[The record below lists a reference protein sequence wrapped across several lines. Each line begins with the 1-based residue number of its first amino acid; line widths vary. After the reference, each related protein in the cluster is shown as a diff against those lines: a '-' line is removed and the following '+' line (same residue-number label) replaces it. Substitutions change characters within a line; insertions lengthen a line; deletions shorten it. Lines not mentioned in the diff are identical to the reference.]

1 MRRALWQAE
10 RNLATFA
17 GPMRATTESAPSMS
31 SLPAGRADAYPH
43 AADLALIPLAT
54 GSDRGGP
61 DRALAHFVLTTD
73 LTRHDGALYGGTGA
87 AAAVMMMETATQRDA
102 VWVATQF
109 VAQARVGERIDL
121 VAHTLAEGKRI
132 AQVHV
137 VATVGDRIIFTA
149 LGATA
154 HPRPH
159 GLTGQYEAMPLVT
172 PPEDSPALH
181 RDTALSELA
190 ERGFNRNL
198 EFREA
203 TFEAPQPRAM
213 ALWTRLTGPGRAMTA
228 AGVAFVADMI
238 PGAIARA
245 AGKLGGGFSLDNA
258 LRFATI
264 PATEWVLLDLRGDV
278 ASHGYG
284 HGSFTAWSRDGAL
297 LATGSQTASMTVV
310 FDGPDDPR
318 MQEWRE
324 SIAQAALG
332 GTSD

>member
-1 MRRALWQAE
+1 M
-10 RNLATFA
+10 
-17 GPMRATTESAPSMS
+17 
-31 SLPAGRADAYPH
+31 
-43 AADLALIPLAT
+43 
-54 GSDRGGP
+54 
-61 DRALAHFVLTTD
+61 LTPD

-87 AAAVMMMETATQRDA
+87 AAAVMMMEAATQRDA

-109 VAQARVGERIDL
+109 VAQARIGERIDL
-121 VAHTLAEGKRI
+121 VAHVLAEGKRI

-137 VATVGDRIIFTA
+137 VATVDDRIIFTA

-154 HPRPH
+154 LPRPH
-159 GLTGQYEAMPLVT
+159 GLTGQYDEMPRVT
-172 PPEDSPALH
+172 PPEHSAPLH
-181 RDTALSELA
+181 RDSALSELA

-213 ALWTRLTGPGRAMTA
+213 ALWARLTGPGRAMTA
-228 AGVAFVADMI
+228 AGVAFVADMV

-258 LRFATI
+258 LRFAAI

-284 HGSFTAWSRDGAL
+284 HGSFTAWSRDGVL
-297 LATGSQTASMTVV
+297 LATGSQTASMTHV
-310 FDGPDDPR
+310 FDGRGRSAD
-318 MQEWRE
+318 
-324 SIAQAALG
+324 G
-332 GTSD
+332 GVAPLDRAGSRRRRHA

>member
-1 MRRALWQAE
+1 MTS
-10 RNLATFA
+10 LA
-17 GPMRATTESAPSMS
+17 
-31 SLPAGRADAYPH
+31 AGRADAYPH
-43 AADLALIPLAT
+43 AADLALIPFAV
-54 GSDRGGP
+54 GSDRG
-61 DRALAHFVLTTD
+61 AASFVLTPD
-73 LTRHDGALYGGTGA
+73 LGRHDGALYGGTGA

-109 VAQARVGERIDL
+109 VAQARIGERIDL
-121 VAHTLAEGKRI
+121 VARVLAQGKRI

-137 VATVGDRIIFTA
+137 VAMVDDRIIFTA

-159 GLTGQYEAMPLVT
+159 GLTGQYDDMPRVT
-172 PPEDSPALH
+172 PPEQSAPLH
-181 RDTALSELA
+181 RGPAVSEMA

-203 TFEAPQPRAM
+203 TFDVPRPRSM

-228 AGVAFVADMI
+228 AGVAFVADMV

-258 LRFATI
+258 LRFAEI

-297 LATGSQTASMTVV
+297 LATGSQTASMTHV
-310 FDGPDDPR
+310 FDGENDPQ
-318 MQEWRE
+318 MDEWRR
-324 SIAQAALG
+324 SIARAAAEG
-332 GTSD
+332 GMRD